1 MNTPRSMAIV
11 VATSFSL
18 LALGG
23 CGGGAA
29 PTATVTDAA
38 PAVSVPA
45 VTVTAT
51 QTEEPTEEPVVEEA
65 TPAPEAPEKF
75 KMPKLVGKNL
85 QLAQDTLQ
93 SQGSYVLDQKD
104 ALGLDRFQIDDS
116 NWRVC
121 KQSPKAG
128 KTVVIETMVT
138 LSAVKLSE
146 DCP

>member
-1 MNTPRSMAIV
+1 MNTPRSMAAV
-11 VATSFSL
+11 LAFSFSVL
-18 LALGG
+18 VLGG

-29 PTATVTDAA
+29 PTATVTEAA
-38 PAVSVPA
+38 PAVAAPA

-51 QTEEPTEEPVVEEA
+51 PTQEPTEEPVVEE
-65 TPAPEAPEKF
+65 TTSAPEAPEKF
-75 KMPKLVGKNL
+75 TMPKLVGKNL
-85 QLAQDTLQ
+85 QLAQDMLQ

-116 NWRVC
+116 NWKVC
-121 KQSPKAG
+121 RQSPKAG
-128 KTVVIETMVT
+128 KAVDVDAMVT